1 MWEGTRLGGPPR
13 LGGEGPDYSWLGLG
27 ARVSAG
33 STCHPP
39 VRDEELEG
47 SSVSPGQGVSDTAA
61 GSAGPVPTACVYL
74 GTAGLWDPWGGRHT
88 HQRLCQKGAQKW
100 VLGSRAVS
108 EPRSAAGGG
117 VYETLFLVG
126 LHVTGG
132 CRQPGRATRGRGDA
146 RPWWWVAGSPSKG
159 SGFPSALRS
168 RGRLGHSLEEGTG

>member
-1 MWEGTRLGGPPR
+1 MAPLIVA
-13 LGGEGPDYSWLGLG
+13 GL
-27 ARVSAG
+27 
-33 STCHPP
+33 
-39 VRDEELEG
+39 D
-47 SSVSPGQGVSDTAA
+47 
-61 GSAGPVPTACVYL
+61 L

-108 EPRSAAGGG
+108 EPRSVAGGG

-146 RPWWWVAGSPSKG
+146 RPRWWVAGSPSKG
-159 SGFPSALRS
+159 SGVPSALRL
-168 RGRLGHSLEEGTG
+168 LGHLGRSLEEGAG